1 MYQNRLL
8 DRVKLGLVSIY
19 PNRLFDRFFK
29 LEIAIM
35 YQNRLFDCF
44 RTVAMNPKKHSDN
57 RQRSVSISK

>member
-1 MYQNRLL
+1 MYQ
-8 DRVKLGLVSIY
+8 
-19 PNRLFDRFFK
+19 NRLFDRFLK
-29 LEIAIM
+29 LGIAIM